1 MSFALPVER
10 LYENATWLA
19 FWHPSPAYP
28 FHILLV
34 AKQPIA
40 NLQELVNQPGTSSAA
55 ELIEAAARLVE
66 RFDLQRYGYRLVAN
80 GGPYQDIP
88 QLHFHLISE
97 SREVPR

>member
-1 MSFALPVER
+1 MSFALPVGR
-10 LYENATWLA
+10 LYENATWMA

-34 AKQPIA
+34 AKKPLA
-40 NLQELVNQPGTSSAA
+40 NLQELTKPGSSLAT
-55 ELIEAAARLVE
+55 EFFEAAARLVE
-66 RFDLQRYGYRLVAN
+66 QFDLQRYGYRLVTN